1 MSGKKAVTEGVK
13 GIKAA
18 SKRLKTM
25 KANRA
30 ANKNFEYK
38 GKRGKAAFDAWGK
51 DFGITA
57 EKLGVWKKAKAEQMV
72 KDAYSAPFKGA
83 TKKRK
88 VESTRPV
95 IKAKATP
102 PSKPTPVK
110 DAALAFTAGAG
121 TAVAIDTALKNRKK
135 KQSKKAGGRVKNRN
149 MGGVI
154 GGGLGSQDVVD
165 YLYKYKS

>member
-1 MSGKKAVTEGVK
+1 MSKKEAVTK
-13 GIKAA
+13 GIGVL
-18 SKRLKTM
+18 SKISKKVKTM
-25 KANRA
+25 KANRTA
-30 ANKNFEYK
+30 DKNFEYG

-57 EKLGVWKKAKAEQMV
+57 EKHGLWKAFKDEKRM
-72 KDAYSAPFKGA
+72 KDAVKTVA
-83 TKKRK
+83 KKRK
-88 VESTRPV
+88 VDSKRPV

-121 TAVAIDTALKNRKK
+121 TSVAIDTALKNRKK
-135 KQSKKAGGRVKNRN
+135 KQSKKASGGRVKNRN

-165 YLYKYKS
+165 YLYNYKS

>member
-25 KANRA
+25 KA
-30 ANKNFEYK
+30 AN
-38 GKRGKAAFDAWGK
+38 
-51 DFGITA
+51 
-57 EKLGVWKKAKAEQMV
+57 
-72 KDAYSAPFKGA
+72 
-83 TKKRK
+83 KKRK

-121 TAVAIDTALKNRKK
+121 TVATIANLEKISERKKALGLGFGEVVTDRRIERQLKKPHIKKRYDKYLKNIQNKK
-135 KQSKKAGGRVKNRN
+135 NKVKKASGGRVKNRN